1 MQGFASCVRA
11 DNAWGKRPTEDRVA
25 YFTNKKEKIQ
35 TSMENNIKGRL
46 LKFIESRSISVR
58 RFEIEC
64 GFPNAYVSNL
74 KRTMTPTRVEAL
86 SKRFPELNIVWLM
99 TGSGEMLNTP
109 HTSISPAS
117 DTENNIAEMNQRLTT
132 AFEEFVRHETLIG
145 ERYIEHINRL
155 TDAYNHTLSM
165 LNAERADISAL
176 LSQIANMQQ
185 YNAQIQQQN
194 EQLIRML
201 QNLIASSPKKE

>member
-1 MQGFASCVRA
+1 
-11 DNAWGKRPTEDRVA
+11 
-25 YFTNKKEKIQ
+25 
-35 TSMENNIKGRL
+35 MENNIKGRL

>member
-1 MQGFASCVRA
+1 
-11 DNAWGKRPTEDRVA
+11 
-25 YFTNKKEKIQ
+25 
-35 TSMENNIKGRL
+35 
-46 LKFIESRSISVR
+46 
-58 RFEIEC
+58 
-64 GFPNAYVSNL
+64 
-74 KRTMTPTRVEAL
+74 
-86 SKRFPELNIVWLM
+86 
-99 TGSGEMLNTP
+99 
-109 HTSISPAS
+109 
-117 DTENNIAEMNQRLTT
+117 MNQRLTT

-201 QNLIASSPKKE
+201 QNLIASSPQKE